1 MKYFLLFFLLTLL
14 FSNVI
19 AELILLLFI
28 LLYFKE
34 VKITKFVSDLKKPII
49 LFLLVFWIYLI
60 INYLINF
67 QTEPSIER
75 ALFFFRFILMIV
87 ALNYFINNPNINL
100 KKIFDF
106 WIFIFFF
113 VSADLFLQFFT
124 HKNILGYAAI
134 QQGSIYRLGG
144 IMDNE
149 LKISNLIYHFGA
161 LIFSYHFSRQL
172 KKIILLILKV

>member
-1 MKYFLLFFLLTLL
+1 MVLKDNLLFYKIIEILLIIFPLTLL

-75 ALFFFRFILMIV
+75 ALFFL
-87 ALNYFINNPNINL
+87 
-100 KKIFDF
+100 
-106 WIFIFFF
+106 
-113 VSADLFLQFFT
+113 DL
-124 HKNILGYAAI
+124 Y
-134 QQGSIYRLGG
+134 
-144 IMDNE
+144 
-149 LKISNLIYHFGA
+149 
-161 LIFSYHFSRQL
+161 
-172 KKIILLILKV
+172 